1 MLQKVMVEIGIAKK
15 VPERGKTGNE
25 YGRRNRQNGLC
36 TSWKKNSRLRQD
48 DEVNSMSR
56 LRNRKW
62 KEVKKAAP

>member
-1 MLQKVMVEIGIAKK
+1 MKEKSRK
-15 VPERGKTGNE
+15 RGSSK
-25 YGRRNRQNGLC
+25 RNRQNGLC